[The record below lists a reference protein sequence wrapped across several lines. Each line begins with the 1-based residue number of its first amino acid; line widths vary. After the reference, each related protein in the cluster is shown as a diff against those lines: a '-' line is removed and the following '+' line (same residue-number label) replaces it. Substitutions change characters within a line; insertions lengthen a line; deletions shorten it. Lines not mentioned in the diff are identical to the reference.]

1 MVQLHQNLP
10 DLADV
15 GLAESPA
22 KEKIRLVLG
31 LLRRTA
37 VEHRESTG
45 RPFYSIRTVARHFNL
60 PSTTVIRL
68 YDQLKVEGVLGSVWG
83 SKTIIEPLQID
94 RDIRLKAIVGLPVAL
109 SSFSVSPGYRRFFRL
124 IQQALWK
131 QRFGCRLIFHDN
143 GFVESANF
151 TEALVDYGV
160 DVVIWLTPPPK
171 AFISVARLKDH
182 GIRTIPII
190 DGMPLNGD
198 TGYYVS
204 RQNALAEGLAY
215 WRKIGIQSV
224 ATISDR
230 QSTSPSVQRMV
241 QTALTDADI
250 SFACYEPN
258 VATPHGHQPQ
268 TNGAGGIVFTSRQS
282 FVRLANGGI
291 HKLLNLL
298 GQNRVMLLDGEI
310 DLPIGAPANLSF
322 DVIEFDWAVVAR
334 CIVSDLVVGRSAT
347 HSETQRI
354 FKSRWKPASA
364 EAFTSR

>member
-1 MVQLHQNLP
+1 MVQVHRDLP
-10 DLADV
+10 DLAAV
-15 GLAESPA
+15 GSADSLPRNRAS
-22 KEKIRLVLG
+22 LVLG

-109 SSFSVSPGYRRFFRL
+109 SSFSVSSGYRRFFRL

-131 QRFGCRLIFHDN
+131 QRFGSRLIFHDN
-143 GFVESANF
+143 SFVESVNF

-160 DVVIWLTPPPK
+160 DIVIWLTPPPK

-182 GIRTIPII
+182 GIRTILII
-190 DGMPLNGD
+190 EGMPLNGD
-198 TGYYVS
+198 AGYYVS
-204 RQNALAEGLAY
+204 RQNAVTEGLAY
-215 WRKIGIQSV
+215 WKKIGIHSV

-230 QSTSPSVQRMV
+230 QSTSPNTQRMV

-250 SFACYEPN
+250 SFAYYEPN
-258 VATPHGHQPQ
+258 VTTPHEHQPR
-268 TNGAGGIVFTSRQS
+268 TNGVGGIVFTSNQS

-291 HKLLNLL
+291 HKLL

-310 DLPIGAPANLSF
+310 DLPIGAPANRSF

-334 CIVSDLVVGRSAT
+334 RIVSDLVVGRSVSHT
-347 HSETQRI
+347 ETQRI
-354 FKSRWKPASA
+354 FKGRWKP
-364 EAFTSR
+364 SRAQADSPR